1 MGQIGER
8 IKYARER
15 NGKLW
20 TQTYTAQ
27 MAGVSAGTIGML
39 ESGKRGIS
47 GSIPGTIPAIAK
59 ALGVNYDWLAYG
71 EGEMVVGATLVSNQ
85 NIDRRAI
92 SLSKLLLAIPESKRD
107 AAYQAVT
114 ELLIDAL
121 HSDVPVKVATNQ
133 MTPVSPKK
141 ASARK
146 SSIAALG

>member
-20 TQTYTAQ
+20 TQTYTAK

-71 EGEMVVGATLVSNQ
+71 TGEMAVGATLVSNQ

-121 HSDVPVKVATNQ
+121 HSDIPVKAASTPMASVPVKRTG
-133 MTPVSPKK
+133 
-141 ASARK
+141 ARK
-146 SSIAALG
+146 PSLSV

>member
-20 TQTYTAQ
+20 TQTYTAK

-71 EGEMVVGATLVSNQ
+71 TGEMAVGATLVSNQ

-121 HSDVPVKVATNQ
+121 HSDIPVTSASTPRASVPVKRTG
-133 MTPVSPKK
+133 
-141 ASARK
+141 ARK
-146 SSIAALG
+146 PSLSV